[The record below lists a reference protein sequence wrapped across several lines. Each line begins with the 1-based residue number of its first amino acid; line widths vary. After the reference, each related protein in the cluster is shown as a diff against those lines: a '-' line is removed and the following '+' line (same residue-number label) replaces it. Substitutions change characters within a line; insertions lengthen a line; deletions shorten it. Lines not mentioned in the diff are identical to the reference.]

1 MKILFDSFSIPFYLA
16 HGGAQTQVMQTV
28 SGLQQNGV
36 EVAMAC
42 WWDDKQGADIIHS
55 FGVPNQTYIDF
66 ARSKGIRVVNTTLF
80 TATCNRTLSQ
90 LKWQGRIIAGLLKI
104 PPIQPWGAMR
114 SQLTWEAFN
123 ACDMNIVGLE
133 AEARVLE
140 IVYGVPRDKIGIVP
154 LGLPQKF
161 LQAGSGK
168 RNNNYLITTGT
179 ITERKRSLELARM
192 AHIAKVPICFVGKP
206 YDEKSNYWK
215 DFQKLVDGTMVSHI
229 AHTECVEEMIDLLQG
244 ARGYVLFSDY
254 ENWCL
259 SAHEAI
265 ACGLPI
271 LVPDQ
276 PWSRELFGN
285 EANYLLR
292 GNHPE
297 NIIRL
302 KRFFDAGPDLNP
314 PNVRLY
320 SWNEIGKMLTA
331 KYELILN
338 ARHELA

>member
-1 MKILFDSFSIPFYLA
+1 VKILFDSFSIPFYLA
-16 HGGAQTQVMQTV
+16 HGGAQTQVMQTI

-36 EVAMAC
+36 DVEMAR
-42 WWDDKQGADIIHS
+42 WWDDKQSAEIIHS

-66 ARSKGIRVVNTTLF
+66 ARSKGMRVVNTTLF
-80 TATCNRTLSQ
+80 TATCNRTLRH
-90 LKWQGRIIAGLLKI
+90 LKLQGRIISTLLKM
-104 PPIQPWGAMR
+104 PPIQPWGAIR
-114 SQLTWEAFN
+114 SQLTWGAFK

-140 IVYGVPRDKIGIVP
+140 IVYGVPREKIGIVP
-154 LGLPQKF
+154 LGLSPKF
-161 LQAGSGK
+161 LQAGPGK

-192 AHIAKVPICFVGKP
+192 AHRAKVPVCFVGKP
-206 YDEKSNYWK
+206 YDTNSQYWK
-215 DFQKLVDGTMVSHI
+215 EFEKLVDGVMVTHI
-229 AHTECVEEMIDLLQG
+229 PHTESVEEMIELLQN

-276 PWSRELFGN
+276 AWSRELFGN
-285 EANYLLR
+285 QANYFD
-292 GNHPE
+292 GWNVEVNHTKLHQFYS
-297 NIIRL
+297 NCDTIQ
-302 KRFFDAGPDLNP
+302 APDIQ
-314 PNVRLY
+314 LY
-320 SWNEIGKMLTA
+320 SWNEVASRLTSI
-331 KYELILN
+331 YENMI
-338 ARHELA
+338 